1 MKQMGKK
8 GLILLLAA
16 ALLVTSLTACGS
28 SLEKKLPGEYHNGF
42 HKLSI
47 YSDGTYEE
55 YGEYGTGKW
64 TLLEGNVLKMTDFY
78 GRSHTYE
85 LEDVTSEGIVLASG
99 RVWKRK

>member
-1 MKQMGKK
+1 MKQTGRK

-16 ALLVTSLTACGS
+16 ALLVTCLTACGS
-28 SLEKKLPGEYHNGF
+28 SMEKKLPGKYHNGY
-42 HKLSI
+42 HALTI

-55 YGEYGTGKW
+55 KGEYGTGRW

-78 GRSHTYE
+78 GESHTYE

-99 RVWKRK
+99 RVWERR